1 MTSPGTARSSVC
13 EGTTGWRAAGT
24 VQEVRSYTALT
35 ISDASYSSVGSFFF
49 ITTQS
54 FNPGRK
60 HAKNDPRNERVVQGR
75 TRAFV

>member
-35 ISDASYSSVGSFFF
+35 ISDASYPSVGCFFN
-49 ITTQS
+49 TTKS